1 MLRMILAEAVSRGI
15 EMRGTEGTSKVV
27 HAYLEALGNQDWD
40 ELEKTLAET
49 IVRMGPY
56 GDVVA
61 GRTAYRDFLA
71 DIVPK
76 LGNYELRVGRIAT
89 IDGTTWVRLSETYD
103 DASGRRLR
111 TEEALVFDTD
121 PQGQISG
128 VEVYL
133 RKSEVLDAEADI
145 SSDA

>member
-1 MLRMILAEAVSRGI
+1 MS
-15 EMRGTEGTSKVV
+15 GTEGTSEAVR
-27 HAYLEALGNQDWD
+27 AYLAALGKQDWD
-40 ELEKTLAET
+40 GLELTLAET
-49 IVRMGPY
+49 VVRMGPY
-56 GDVVA
+56 GDVVE

-76 LGNYELRVGRIAT
+76 LGDYELRVGRIAT
-89 IDGTTWVRLSETYD
+89 IDQTTWVRLSETYD

-111 TEEALVFDTD
+111 TEEALVFETD

-133 RKSEVLDAEADI
+133 RKSEVLGVEADVG
-145 SSDA
+145 